1 MKTRTGSWL
10 AATFVAALLSQAL
23 WTSAAEPPKSA
34 KKLLSSAYQ
43 SGEISKETYLVESI
57 KAVFFPSKV
66 DKRFASAVK
75 ASPGERI
82 DLTLILDEAQKG
94 YDSFSAESKAA
105 IDAALTRPDVAPT
118 TTDEAKL
125 ADIPLADRPDT
136 TSYFVFGKVFYLPA
150 PVLTLDSGKFTFHY
164 VTHNTADAGGN
175 VHQTTAAYV
184 NKAANYMNKVYDYE
198 VTTAGFAAPP
208 DDPGGAAY
216 GGSTKFD
223 IYIMD
228 TDKVDCYGYCSREG
242 VSSGQKYYSF
252 MAIDNDFT
260 EGSTADQPADQMLVV
275 TLGHEYNHAIQNGYN
290 GLATTWYKECS
301 STWMGWQT
309 SMNVYGKPY
318 DYYRWRAGEFFKAFW
333 TPIDK
338 NSDTFWYYSWVFNAF
353 VTSKGGNN
361 AVRDIWAKI
370 AAPVDNPITSIEAY
384 FVGKGGTLRSAFE
397 DFSIQNYTKEG
408 YSDGEYYAKNFPLK
422 PYNDAAPHKLDY
434 SSAASSKIDW
444 QSFNTVSHL
453 ATNWYFKFVP
463 GDTLKEPT
471 TLTVSFDGCG
481 AANEVTAVVIA
492 KKKDGKFASY
502 KFVVDANNKGQVGV
516 SDFSVNT
523 ISEVV
528 IGIVNYSKTVD
539 AISFKYKAELESGFV
554 FAIDDTG
561 SMSSAIAG
569 AKAGAFAVLDANA
582 TAGVKPLYTL
592 FSFKDGSPTYR
603 GQSDDVATMK
613 SFISALSA
621 DGGNGTPES
630 SLTTLRHAA
639 EFCKNSD
646 IMLMTDAP
654 SNSYGVDDTYATFG
668 EVLETIYTLQANN
681 ARAHIIYF
689 GGGSSSPGMV
699 RDNMG
704 NMAPAPQAPAAS
716 AYITTSQGY
725 SQVSSKTGGLY
736 FNTVVA
742 STTACTT
749 MIVDSTSV
757 NNTIAYFT
765 GTKPAAYT
773 IPADSTVTQ
782 LQISLNGASS
792 SSLTLEVRNPT
803 GAVMT
808 SSTSGV
814 TVVTADKS
822 VLYVIGKGAVAAGNW
837 TATVSGTGSFTI
849 KGDAATTN
857 TMSYTGATSVGINN
871 LLTMNAG
878 FDAAVTGL
886 TFDLVAVDNSATT
899 PVTLFSTDNLSY
911 TGSQKMTTAGQFLF
925 RAKADASAFQRM
937 CAGIITVNNISIAAD
952 AASKSVAPGSTATSA
967 FTIKNLGAT
976 SLSLDLYSN
985 TIQKWATLTGIP
997 SSVTLTA
1004 GESKT
1009 YTVPVAVPST
1019 ASTGTTDTISLQAVS
1034 SADTSVAA
1042 SATAGI
1048 VASTSATL
1056 YKLTVS
1062 GGTGSGNYEAGASVD
1077 IAYSGTYYFSQWTTL
1092 DGDTSCIASATLAST
1107 KVTMPAKDVV
1117 VIANYIVNP
1126 VTLTIACQPTGAA
1139 TLSPDVGAHV
1149 VEKSS
1154 SVPLSATVASG
1165 YLFIKW
1171 VPSDSLTIDSPR
1183 ETSANVTVPAD
1194 GTVTAQ
1200 LAANTSVAEK
1210 SVKFTSKYAESIVKK
1225 TLKETDKFTINL
1237 KTPLP
1242 EGFDLKSITDDTPV
1256 IIMFGGWS
1264 LDKTIADAEA
1274 KGKKVTEKGGSVK
1287 YLVGGAKDSP
1297 TTTKIGLTWN
1307 KKTMT
1312 MSITSASVEGVNV
1325 MTDPSPGV
1333 DAKKLTGSVSTFLV
1347 VFDGIA
1353 WVSDYSIPWKGK
1365 RATSKKGLVTWG
1377 VAGGN

>member
-1 MKTRTGSWL
+1 MKTRIGSRL
-10 AATFVAALLSQAL
+10 VTTLVAVVLVFAL
-23 WTSAAEPPKSA
+23 WTSAAEPLKSTRV
-34 KKLLSSAYQ
+34 LLASALQ
-43 SGEISKETYLVESI
+43 AGEISKETYLVENI
-57 KAVFFPSKV
+57 KMVFFPSKV
-66 DKRFASAVK
+66 DKRFASAAK
-75 ASPGERI
+75 PSPTERV
-82 DLTLILDEAQKG
+82 DFTLILDEAQKN
-94 YDSFSAESKAA
+94 YDSFSAESKA
-105 IDAALTRPDVAPT
+105 IVDAALTRPDVAPPAMAGA
-118 TTDEAKL
+118 ELVAP
-125 ADIPLADRPDT
+125 PLADRPDT

-150 PVLTLDSGKFTFHY
+150 PVLTLDSGNFTYHY

-175 VHQTTAAYV
+175 VHQTTVDFV

-198 VTTAGFAAPP
+198 MNTLKFTAPP

-252 MAIDNDFT
+252 MVIDNDYT
-260 EGSTADQPADQMLVV
+260 EGASADQPVEQMMVV
-275 TLGHEYNHAIQNGYN
+275 TIGHEYCHAIQNGYN
-290 GLATTWYKECS
+290 GLSHTWYKECT
-301 STWMGWQT
+301 STWTGWQC

-318 DYYRWRAGEFFKAFW
+318 KYYRERAGSFFGEYW
-333 TPIDK
+333 
-338 NSDTFWYYSWVFNAF
+338 NSLDRPESPYWYWSWVFNAF
-353 VTSKGGNN
+353 IASKWGDT
-361 AVRDIWAKI
+361 AVKDIWSKI
-370 AAPVDNPITSIEAY
+370 ATPVDNPITSVEAF
-384 FVGKGGTLRSAFE
+384 FVGKGSTLRAAFE
-397 DFSIQNYTKEG
+397 DFSIQNYTKQG
-408 YSDGEYYAKNFPLK
+408 YSDSDYYAKNFPIK
-422 PYNDAAPHKLDY
+422 PFNDAAPHKLDY
-434 SSAASSKIDW
+434 SSATSSKIDW
-444 QSFNTVSHL
+444 QSFATAKHL

-463 GDTLKEPT
+463 GDTLKDPT
-471 TLTVSFDGCG
+471 TLTVTFDGIA

-492 KKKDGKFASY
+492 KKKDGTFVPH

-528 IGIVNYSKTVD
+528 IGIINYSKTVD
-539 AISFKYKAELESGFV
+539 AINFKYKGELESGFV

-561 SMSSAIAG
+561 SMSSAIEG

-621 DGGNGTPES
+621 DGGDGTPES
-630 SLTTLRHAA
+630 SLTTLRYAA

-654 SNSYGVDDTYATFG
+654 SNSYGVDNTTATFG

-689 GGGSSSPGMV
+689 GGGYGSPKTI
-699 RDNMG
+699 RDNNG
-704 NMAPAPQAPAAS
+704 NLVQAPQAS
-716 AYITTSQGY
+716 LGSTYLTTSQSY
-725 SQVSSKTGGLY
+725 SEVSSKTGGLY

-742 STTACTT
+742 NTSACTT
-749 MIVDSTSV
+749 MIVDSTTV

-792 SSLTLEVRNPT
+792 SALTLEVKNPSGT
-803 GAVMT
+803 VLT

-837 TATVSGTGSFTI
+837 TATVSGTGSFSI
-849 KGDAATTN
+849 KADAATAN
-857 TMSYTGATSVGINN
+857 TLRYTGATSVGINGF
-871 LLTMNAG
+871 LTMNAS
-878 FDAAVTGL
+878 FDTAVTGL
-886 TFDLVAVDNSATT
+886 TFDLVAVDNSAAT
-899 PVTLFSTDNLSY
+899 PVTLFSTDTLSY

-925 RAKADASAFQRM
+925 RAKADASTFQRM
-937 CAGIITVNNISIAAD
+937 FTGFITVNDISITAD
-952 AASKSVAPGSTATSA
+952 ASSKSVAPGSSATSS
-967 FTIKNLGAT
+967 FTIKNLGTT

-985 TIQKWATLTGIP
+985 SIQKWATLTGIP
-997 SSVTLTA
+997 SAVTLAA

-1009 YTVPVAVPST
+1009 YAVPVAVP
-1019 ASTGTTDTISLQAVS
+1019 AAAATGTTDTISLQAVN

-1048 VASTSATL
+1048 VASTSPTQ
-1056 YKLTVS
+1056 YRLTVS
-1062 GGTGSGNYEAGASVD
+1062 GGTGSGTYEAGVSVD
-1077 IAYSGTYYFSQWTTL
+1077 IAYTGTYYFAQWTTL
-1092 DGDTSCIASATLAST
+1092 DGDTSCLASASAATT
-1107 KVTMPAKDVV
+1107 KLTMPAKDVV
-1117 VIANYIVNP
+1117 AIATYVVNP
-1126 VTLTIACQPTGAA
+1126 VTLTIACSPTGAA
-1139 TLSPDVGAHV
+1139 TLSPEVGAHV
-1149 VEKSS
+1149 VEQNS
-1154 SVPLSATVASG
+1154 SVPLSATAATG
-1165 YLFIKW
+1165 YLFVKW
-1171 VPSDSLTIDSPR
+1171 IPSGSLAVDSPR
-1183 ETSANVTVPAD
+1183 ETSASVTVPAD
-1194 GTVTAQ
+1194 GTVTAH
-1200 LAANTSVAEK
+1200 LAANTSVGKK
-1210 SVKFTSKYAESIVKK
+1210 SVKFTSKYAESVAKK
-1225 TLKETDKFTINL
+1225 TLKKTDKFTVSL

-1242 EGFDLKSITDDTPV
+1242 AGFDLKSITDDTPV
-1256 IIMFGGWS
+1256 IIKFGDWS
-1264 LDKTIADAEA
+1264 LDTTIGAADA
-1274 KGKKVTEKGGSVK
+1274 KSKKVTEKGGVVK
-1287 YLVGGAKDSP
+1287 YLGGGSKESP
-1297 TTTKIGLTWN
+1297 TTTKVGLTWN

-1312 MSITSASVEGVNV
+1312 LSLSSTSVEGVNV

-1333 DAKKLTGSVSTFLV
+1333 DAKKLEGSIATFLV

-1353 WVSDYSIPWKGK
+1353 WVSDASIPWKGK
-1365 RATSKKGLVTWG
+1365 RATSSKGLVSWG
-1377 VAGGN
+1377 VSGGN